1 MINSNSHPSNHT
13 SAHAS
18 LDMELISQ
26 RILKLA
32 EIATL
37 EHLNSLVASQADGL
51 LALTGDLESALLGM
65 KHNDPGTPRW

>member
-1 MINSNSHPSNHT
+1 
-13 SAHAS
+13 
-18 LDMELISQ
+18 MELISQ

-65 KHNDPGTPRW
+65 KHNDPGAPRW